1 MLVTLLVANSIKIAN
16 HNLDTNASYIDRLIV
31 SSLVLRKGIATDV
44 CTIDIPRQAL
54 DEVDPLV
61 YLTTGNPCDIFV
73 FVEDPFNQPIWTKAM
88 SGYIASVA
96 EKQNDLIS
104 LKVASKYSFY
114 QEQSFMPK
122 ISHLCQNQI
131 YSSICGLDKN
141 NFSVTFPSVDI
152 DCLTGKVDF
161 SILPTSLTCNGI
173 AVELTGGLLNRTSED
188 LEQAYVI
195 LGGMFKS
202 RIIGLTDDAF
212 YLDLNFTDK
221 TISTSLTIILSC
233 DKSYGTCYK
242 KFSNINKFF
251 GFANIAQ
258 QSQNYNIFTSNALDY
273 CGDYEDQ
280 PTCSLD
286 DSLFGVSL

>member
-16 HNLDTNASYIDRLIV
+16 HNLDATASYIDNLSIR
-31 SSLVLRKGIATDV
+31 SLVLRKGLATDV
-44 CTIDIPRQAL
+44 CAIDVPRQAL
-54 DEVDPLV
+54 DEVDPLI

-73 FVEDPFNQPIWTKAM
+73 FVDGHFNQPVWTKAM

-104 LKVASKYSFY
+104 FKVASKYSFY
-114 QEQSFMPK
+114 QEQLFMPK
-122 ISHLCQNQI
+122 VSHLCQNQI
-131 YSSICGLDKN
+131 YSSLCGLDKS
-141 NFSVTFPSVDI
+141 NFSVTFPSVVI
-152 DCLTGKVDF
+152 DCLTGKVEF
-161 SILPTSLTCNGI
+161 SISPTSLTCNGTSI
-173 AVELTGGLLNRTSED
+173 NLANQMLNRTSED

-221 TISTSLTIILSC
+221 TITTSLTIILSC
-233 DKSYGTCYK
+233 DKSYGMCYK
-242 KFSNINKFF
+242 KFSNISKFF

-258 QSQNYNIFTSNALDY
+258 QSKNYNIFTSNALDY

-280 PTCSLD
+280 PVCSLD
-286 DSLFGVSL
+286 DNIFGVSL

>member
-73 FVEDPFNQPIWTKAM
+73 FVEDHFNQPIWTKAM